1 MARKK
6 HASRDDAPETDAP
19 SLESAMEELSR
30 IVSQLESGQEPL
42 DELLRQF
49 ERGMALL
56 RLCHRALDGAA
67 SRIEIVQRL
76 AEEGAVELDDFDATA
91 TLQRGGHLRPGIAP
105 EDSAGSPGE
114 GTGPNSLF

>member
-6 HASRDDAPETDAP
+6 QHSQEDAPETDAL

-56 RLCHRALDGAA
+56 RLCHRTLDGAA
-67 SRIEIVQRL
+67 SRIEMVQRL
-76 AEEGAVELDDFDATA
+76 AENGAVELDDFDATA
-91 TLQRGGHLRPGIAP
+91 TMQRGGHPRPAP
-105 EDSAGSPGE
+105 SSEDSPGSPGE
-114 GTGPNSLF
+114 DTGPNSLF